1 MTRGEDTVDPG
12 PDVLHNLGPTSRER
26 LASIGIVTARQ
37 LLDADP
43 FEVYARLKAAH
54 PGTSLN
60 MLYALIGAVEG
71 RHWQQVRRTDR
82 TSILLR
88 LDDMGL
94 APRRR

>member
-1 MTRGEDTVDPG
+1 MTGPGKPVDRG
-12 PDVLHNLGPTSRER
+12 PDALRNLGPTSRAR

-37 LLDADP
+37 LLQADP

-71 RHWQQVRRTDR
+71 RHWQEVRRTDR

-88 LDDMGL
+88 LDDLGL